1 MKKNKPVPPARSPA
15 VQVLI
20 AAFLLAAA
28 GFYFTDHAHAE
39 NFWQKIPGSYVF
51 IGFAGAYILMAAAK
65 QLGKRF
71 LYREPDYYED

>member
-1 MKKNKPVPPARSPA
+1 MKKKSVSPVRSPA

-20 AAFLLAAA
+20 AAFLLAIA
-28 GFYFTDHAHAE
+28 GFYFTDQAHADSLL
-39 NFWQKIPGSYVF
+39 QKIPGAYVF
-51 IGFAGAYILMAAAK
+51 TGFASAALLMTAAK

>member
-1 MKKNKPVPPARSPA
+1 MKKKSVPTARSTT

-20 AAFLLAAA
+20 AAFLFAAA

-39 NFWQKIPGSYVF
+39 NLWQKIPGSY
-51 IGFAGAYILMAAAK
+51 ILLGFAGAYLLMGAAK